1 MYLTASVRGPACS
14 FGLCCVW
21 SCHILDTSVCVE
33 RRSSESTSQGSGLK
47 QNPEVIQTPKSW
59 LSLHKCQ
66 AEKPEIQT
74 QSYGRVRVAFYMCE
88 DKRAHFRPP
97 SLVSRE
103 RLYRL
108 LGIYAN
114 DQGSNSLVFLIPL
127 QSCKRMGLVTR

>member
-1 MYLTASVRGPACS
+1 M
-14 FGLCCVW
+14 
-21 SCHILDTSVCVE
+21 CVE

-47 QNPEVIQTPKSW
+47 QNPEVIQMPKSW

-66 AEKPEIQT
+66 TEIQT

-103 RLYRL
+103 RLYHP
-108 LGIYAN
+108 LGIYAK
-114 DQGSNSLVFLIPL
+114 DQGSNSLVFFCLL
-127 QSCKRMGLVTR
+127 